1 MSVILLVGV
10 PGSGKT
16 VLANN
21 LKKKFDELGKECVI
35 VSEPSVE
42 QGTFD
47 SSDAER
53 IGRSNFKTSFQ
64 REISAKRVVI
74 ADGMNFI
81 KGYRYELF
89 CLTREAGLGWCVAFC
104 DVDDATAFA
113 RSEARYPDKERL
125 RKLIGRM
132 ERPRETTKFDK
143 PLFVV
148 TDPNDEEII
157 NKIIEQ
163 SMSKSSL
170 LKPKKA
176 TNICVDTAHLNDK
189 IDQIINEFCAELQRV
204 QETVP
209 LGSTIE
215 IKGAKMV
222 IKRHY
227 NTGQLK
233 RAKREFTTRA
243 KTMSN
248 DVNIPQIFA
257 DLLDLLYK

>member
-21 LKKKFDELGKECVI
+21 LKKKFDEMGKECVI

-53 IGRSNFKTSFQ
+53 IGRSDFKNSFQ
-64 REISAKRVVI
+64 RELSAKRVVI

-89 CLTREAGLGWCVAFC
+89 CLTREAGLSWCVAFC
-104 DVDDATAFA
+104 DVDDETAFK
-113 RSEARYPDKERL
+113 RSEARYPKKDRL

-132 ERPRETTKFDK
+132 ERPRESTKFDK

-157 NKIIEQ
+157 DKIIAQ
-163 SMSKSSL
+163 SMSKNSVL
-170 LKPKKA
+170 IPKKA
-176 TNICVDTAHLNDK
+176 TNAGHETAHINDK
-189 IDQIINEFCAELQRV
+189 IDQVINDFCNELQRI
-204 QETVP
+204 QGTVP

-215 IKGAKMV
+215 IQGAKM
-222 IKRHY
+222 ILKKQY

-243 KTMSN
+243 KAMPS
-248 DVNIPQIFA
+248 DANITQIFA
-257 DLLDLLYK
+257 DLLEVLYK